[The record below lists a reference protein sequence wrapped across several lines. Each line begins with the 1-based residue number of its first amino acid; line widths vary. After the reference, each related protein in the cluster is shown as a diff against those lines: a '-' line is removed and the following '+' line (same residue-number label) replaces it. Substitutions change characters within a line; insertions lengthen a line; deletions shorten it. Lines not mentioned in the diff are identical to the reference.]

1 MAGKKDLVEAQAF
14 SRRRLLTAFV
24 SGAPGGRELEPTKPL
39 RAVVAGV
46 SLSVLLVLGS
56 LGFGLLRPALPQGW
70 DDNALV
76 TTDGGSR
83 YVAVDGVLYPVLNT
97 TSARLVVPS
106 AEFRVHSVADERI
119 ADAPRGS
126 TIGIP
131 GAPDALPSP
140 DRLVAT
146 SWLACTADG
155 AGEALVLSTDGTV
168 AEVTDRALAAVDTD
182 PQRSLL
188 VEVAGDLH
196 LVTDGRRHLVPRED
210 RDGVLRAL
218 GQETTVPWSVSALW
232 LGLFPAGTP
241 LEPLAVER
249 AGEPLPPDVAAPPG
263 ATIGSVLVATDIDQ
277 RYVLLAD
284 GSLAVLGAVAEPLHR
299 LASGAAVGEP
309 IEVTSAQIA
318 ALRSAP
324 AAFGPA
330 DWPVTRP
337 EPGLPDASVGCALLV
352 TDPGADDGARVHL
365 VGADEVAVPEAG
377 TVVRVQPSAGA
388 LVRTSS
394 GGASGPVQVV
404 DQTGTAFSVPEADPE
419 VLARL
424 GFAPEDVTTVPAAW
438 LRLVPSGPA
447 LTVGAAQAVLG
458 PVAGD
463 AG

>member
-131 GAPDALPSP
+131 GAPDALPAP
-140 DRLVAT
+140 DRLVDT

-155 AGEALVLSTDGTV
+155 AGEALVLSSDETV
-168 AEVTDRALAAVDTD
+168 AAVTERALAAADAE

-210 RDGVLRAL
+210 RDGVLRAI
-218 GQETTVPWSVSALW
+218 GQETTVPSAVSALW

-241 LEPLAVER
+241 LEPLGVER
-249 AGEPLPPDVAAPPG
+249 AGEPLPADVAAPPG

-284 GSLAVLGAVAEPLHR
+284 GSLAVLSPVAEPLYR

-318 ALRSAP
+318 ALPSAP
-324 AAFGPA
+324 SAFGPA

-352 TDPGADDGARVHL
+352 TDEGGDARVHL
-365 VGADEVAVPEAG
+365 VGADEVVVPDAG
-377 TVVRVQPSAGA
+377 TVARVQPSAGA
-388 LVRTSS
+388 LVRPSS
-394 GGASGPVQVV
+394 GGALGPVQVI
-404 DQTGTAFSVPEADPE
+404 DQTGTAFAVPEADAE

-438 LRLVPSGPA
+438 LRLVPSGPV
-447 LTVGAAQAVLG
+447 LTVGAAQEVLG
-458 PVAGD
+458 PAAGD
-463 AG
+463 AGS